1 MRQADGDFALEA
13 SGLACLKGE
22 RMLFRDLGLRVAR
35 GQMLRVAG
43 TNGIGK
49 TSLLRI
55 LAGLTVPEEGCVCW
69 HGRSI
74 DQHPEAYQ
82 RDSLYLGHAFAL
94 NEGLTPLE
102 NLRFAA
108 ACAGDD
114 AAASRCADALAHLG
128 MAAQMHLP
136 VRMLSQ
142 GQRRR
147 AALARL
153 PLAHA
158 RSLWLLDEPFAA
170 LDADA
175 VTIVAGML
183 QVHCANGGMVVMITH
198 QDMVDTTDVAVVDV
212 GAWVC

>member
-1 MRQADGDFALEA
+1 MRQADGEFALEA
-13 SGLACLKGE
+13 TGLACLKGE
-22 RMLFRDLGLRVAR
+22 RMLFRGLGMQVAR
-35 GQMLRVAG
+35 GQMLRLAG

-55 LAGLTVPEEGCVCW
+55 LAGLAVPEEGAVCW

-74 DQHPEAYQ
+74 SEHPEAFQ
-82 RDSLYLGHAFAL
+82 RDSLYLGHALAL

-108 ACAGDD
+108 ACAGDSS
-114 AAASRCADALAHLG
+114 AVSHCADALARLG
-128 MAAQMHLP
+128 MAGQMHLP
-136 VRMLSQ
+136 VSVLSQ

-153 PLAHA
+153 PLSHA
-158 RSLWLLDEPFAA
+158 RSLWMLDEPFAA

-175 VTIVAGML
+175 IAIVAEML
-183 QVHCANGGMVVMITH
+183 HAHCAKGGLVVMITH
-198 QDMVDTTDVAVVDV
+198 QDAVDAQAVAVLDV